1 MSELEAEVI
10 VFPDVED
17 VVRLYLE
24 VELANRPAY
33 ATAKVHAGIKPQT
46 FPARMV
52 YVRRTGGP
60 ARDLVTDVA
69 QVTVECY
76 AKTGGQAANL
86 AAVVR
91 GLINAA
97 ERAGVMGEVPVY
109 EVVEFS
115 GPYLDPDPDA
125 PTLSRYSAT
134 YSIAVRGT
142 AA

>member
-1 MSELEAEVI
+1 MSESAEVI

-24 VELANRPAY
+24 GELAGRPAY
-33 ATAKVHAGIKPQT
+33 ATAKVHAGIKPAT

-60 ARDLVTDVA
+60 SRDMVTDVA
-69 QVTVECY
+69 QITIECY
-76 AKTGGQAANL
+76 AKTGGQATNL

-91 GLINAA
+91 GVLNAA
-97 ERAGVMGEVPVY
+97 ERTGHMGDVPVY

-125 PTLSRYSAT
+125 PTLTRYSAT
-134 YSIAVRGT
+134 YQVAVRGSV
-142 AA
+142 A